1 MNNYLKVKYQ
11 IIHLLVIIAIFGG
24 FFSYQI
30 SSAQQPGGAL
40 LGKLKNDLGFPL
52 IVNTSP
58 ETPAMITESLSR
70 EISDVDF
77 RDLTGIDAGSAFH
90 FSFPE
95 VKVLNTSGKVIT
107 SFSVILQLKNPGRFY
122 FVKPSELKLE
132 PNDSFVVKPNYWVSS
147 RRVNIRTEGDKVEKV
162 NRVLDFDSPE
172 MWIPGR
178 ISDASLIIGGVK
190 FSDGTEWKVKG
201 KS

>member
-1 MNNYLKVKYQ
+1 
-11 IIHLLVIIAIFGG
+11 
-24 FFSYQI
+24 
-30 SSAQQPGGAL
+30 
-40 LGKLKNDLGFPL
+40 
-52 IVNTSP
+52 
-58 ETPAMITESLSR
+58 MITESLSR
-70 EISDVDF
+70 EISSLDF
-77 RDLTGIDAGSAFH
+77 RNLTGLDAASTTH

-107 SFSVILQLKNPGRFY
+107 SFSVILQLRNPGRFY

-132 PNDSFVVKPNYWVSS
+132 PNDSFIIKSNYWVSS
-147 RRVNIRTEGDKVEKV
+147 RKVNIRTQGDKAEKV
-162 NRVLDFDSPE
+162 DRVLDFDSPE

-178 ISDASLIIGGVK
+178 ISDASLIIGGVR